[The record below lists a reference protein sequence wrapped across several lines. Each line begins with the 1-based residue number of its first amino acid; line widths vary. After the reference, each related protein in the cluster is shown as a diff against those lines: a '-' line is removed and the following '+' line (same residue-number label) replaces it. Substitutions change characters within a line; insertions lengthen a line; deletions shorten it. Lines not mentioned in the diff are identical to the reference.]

1 MCQVRGLVGDAFDC
15 SDLIARFNALRAAN
29 SDEADGGWADQWPL
43 APEELHAAITRRV
56 EIEML
61 KLYARLRAVTEA
73 EAEAEARKQPFDG
86 DAFLAALPP
95 LRDDQVPNGAPM
107 PFTHERRFVPDPC
120 RGDESTASSSLSS
133 SSSCSSPKQQPVLS
147 LARYLHSRSSL
158 NLFNPALIYPVA
170 PPFHSLAVAV
180 PAPDAPSAAVAQR
193 PWFFRDADST
203 RCAFPLVGRLVAGL
217 HWRGAAP
224 DPFANAPS
232 LPSLSSSSA
241 APSKASAA
249 SAASAVLASPPVQ
262 LARAWLRRWTE
273 WRHSLRAS
281 SSKGDSDSTSATA
294 DAKSIDRRAECG
306 GVKGFLAAVVRAVE
320 PLPAST

>member
-1 MCQVRGLVGDAFDC
+1 MRGLVGDAFDC

-29 SDEADGGWADQWPL
+29 SDAAGGGWADQWPL

-73 EAEAEARKQPFDG
+73 EAEAEARNQPFDG

-107 PFTHERRFVPDPC
+107 PLTNERRFVPDPC
-120 RGDESTASSSLSS
+120 RGGESIASS
-133 SSSCSSPKQQPVLS
+133 SSSSSSSSLSPKQQPVLS

-158 NLFNPALIYPVA
+158 NLFNSALIYPVA

-180 PAPDAPSAAVAQR
+180 PAPDASSAAVEQR
-193 PWFFRDADST
+193 PWFFRDADAT

-232 LPSLSSSSA
+232 LPSSSSSSSTV
-241 APSKASAA
+241 APSKASVA

-273 WRHSLRAS
+273 WRHGLRAS
-281 SSKGDSDSTSATA
+281 SGKSNSDSIVAT
-294 DAKSIDRRAECG
+294 DAAKTIDRRAVCG
-306 GVKGFLAAVVRAVE
+306 GVQGFLAAVVRAVE